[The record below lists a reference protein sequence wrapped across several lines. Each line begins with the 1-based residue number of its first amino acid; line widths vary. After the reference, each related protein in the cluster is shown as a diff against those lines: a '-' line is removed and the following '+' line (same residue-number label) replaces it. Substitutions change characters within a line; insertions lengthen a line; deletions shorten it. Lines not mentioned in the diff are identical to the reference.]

1 MSHHGRSLLLLGA
14 ALTVGACAS
23 TAAHERCTHTEAP
36 HAHHP
41 SAGAERGFAGAA
53 SRSLAL
59 ATEAG
64 AGDAREVRVLVDE
77 PALKLVSITLRRGT
91 ILPAHHSAV
100 AVTIQALS
108 GRGSVVVDGA
118 RMALDSAHA
127 VALAPRVA
135 HSVEPEA
142 GTDLVL
148 LVHHMGRDMGR
159 DMGRGE
165 EHHE

>member
-1 MSHHGRSLLLLGA
+1 MNHYKKSLLLGA
-14 ALTVGACAS
+14 AALLGACA
-23 TAAHERCTHTEAP
+23 TATAPERCADTHAP
-36 HAHHP
+36 HAHQP
-41 SAGAERGFAGAA
+41 SAGAERGFAGEA
-53 SRSLAL
+53 SRSLPL
-59 ATEAG
+59 VTEAG
-64 AGDAREVRVLVDE
+64 AGDSREVRVLVDE
-77 PALKLVSITLRRGT
+77 QALKLVSITLRRGT

-108 GRGSVVVDGA
+108 GRGAVVVDGA
-118 RMALDSAHA
+118 RMPLDASHA

-148 LVHHMGRDMGR
+148 LVHHMGR
-159 DMGRGE
+159 GE